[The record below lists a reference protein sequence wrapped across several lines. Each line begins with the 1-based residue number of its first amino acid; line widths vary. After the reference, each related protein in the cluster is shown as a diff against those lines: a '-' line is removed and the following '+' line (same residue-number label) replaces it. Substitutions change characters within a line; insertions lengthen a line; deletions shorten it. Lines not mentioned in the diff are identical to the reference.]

1 MWTYLCGH
9 TGTARE
15 ETDRAREVRIET
27 LSSNDEREQQPNYI
41 RGLDPDHPGFAV
53 TACRCRSSASTGLH
67 RLPGQAC
74 VDRWVGTRQISL
86 SLPHSYFRNNF
97 REALHLHCLASALH
111 PARTQSSSSTD
122 SVVGGRPPFPG
133 SFPALHMFL
142 APSCSHAQERQRV
155 PSRPPPGPLRLLPL
169 RQLTSPSHTR
179 LPAHLPARECQSP
192 PPALLSH
199 ICTRTCMHRRQHPL
213 ASRQL
218 GHQHALDVLPHEGG
232 RGGGKGAYRR
242 EELPQLDV
250 LPCMK

>member
-86 SLPHSYFRNNF
+86 SHIPTSATISGRHCICTVWPLPSTLLGRSLAA
-97 REALHLHCLASALH
+97 AL
-111 PARTQSSSSTD
+111 TQWWEGD
-122 SVVGGRPPFPG
+122 RPFP
-133 SFPALHMFL
+133 
-142 APSCSHAQERQRV
+142 APSQHSTCSWRPHAVMHRRD
-155 PSRPPPGPLRLLPL
+155 SASPPGPLPA
-169 RQLTSPSHTR
+169 PSDCCH
-179 LPAHLPARECQSP
+179 S
-192 PPALLSH
+192 
-199 ICTRTCMHRRQHPL
+199 
-213 ASRQL
+213 
-218 GHQHALDVLPHEGG
+218 GN
-232 RGGGKGAYRR
+232 
-242 EELPQLDV
+242 
-250 LPCMK
+250 